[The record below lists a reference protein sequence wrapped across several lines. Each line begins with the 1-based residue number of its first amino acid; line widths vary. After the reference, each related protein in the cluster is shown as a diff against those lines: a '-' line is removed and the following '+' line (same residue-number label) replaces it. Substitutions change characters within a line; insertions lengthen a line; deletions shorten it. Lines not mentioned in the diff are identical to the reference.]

1 MASIRKSLA
10 YTIAQQYGC
19 AAIAFVSIVILARL
33 LTPSEVGIY
42 SVSAA
47 VIGIAHM
54 IRDFGIGRYLIQ
66 EPDLTIDRFRTAFG
80 VGIAISWMIA
90 VVLYLGRG
98 YVAEF
103 YGDGR
108 LREVTS
114 VLAFNFFLIPIG
126 SPILWMLMR
135 EMKFGQLFFINIS
148 TQIIQSAT
156 SIALAVLGFSYMSM
170 AWGSVAGVVTTAFLA
185 TLSDRRHVLLRPS
198 FKAWRRVIGFGSWAS
213 AQSLVSELG
222 NSATDLVLGRTLGFD
237 AVALF
242 SRAQG
247 LIATIHR
254 DIIKAAVI
262 VTFPMLAERHRQG
275 TDLHEP
281 YEKGTAYL
289 TALTWPVIA
298 LLGIIAHPL
307 IEFLFGPNWKSSA
320 PLLQILCASA
330 WLWPVS
336 TLASQTLL
344 ALGHIKLIFR
354 IDAVAQTL
362 RVIAIV
368 VGSMFGLAAVAALQ
382 FVPTLVATVMWLW
395 CAETVI
401 GTKARA
407 LLRPGLQGVGVVLFA
422 SAGPLAVALLAGQTS
437 KFMILAL
444 SGTLWAAGWLI
455 GIFVVR
461 HPIREEVLRVQASL
475 FGTLA
480 AARTKRR

>member
-19 AAIAFVSIVILARL
+19 AAISFVSIVILARL

-66 EPDLTIDRFRTAFG
+66 EPDLTMDRFRSAFG

-98 YVAEF
+98 YVAAF
-103 YGDGR
+103 YGDHR

-114 VLAFNFFLIPIG
+114 VLAFNFFLIPFG
-126 SPILWMLMR
+126 SPILWMMAR
-135 EMKFGQLFFINIS
+135 EMKFGLLFLVTIS
-148 TQIIQSAT
+148 TQIVQSAT

-170 AWGSVAGVVTTAFLA
+170 AWGSVAGVVVTAGLA
-185 TLSDRRHVLLRPS
+185 SLVDRRHAFLRPS
-198 FKAWRRVIGFGSWAS
+198 FKAWRRVIGFGTWAS
-213 AQSLVSELG
+213 AQSLVTEMG
-222 NSATDLVLGRTLGFD
+222 NSAADLVLGRTLGFD

-247 LIATIHR
+247 LIATINR

-262 VTFPMLAERHRQG
+262 VTFPALAERHRQG
-275 TDLHEP
+275 ADLHEP
-281 YEKGTAYL
+281 YERGTAYL
-289 TALTWPVIA
+289 FALTWPIVA
-298 LLGIIAHPL
+298 LLAIIAHPL
-307 IEFLFGPNWKSSA
+307 IAFLFGPNWTAAA

-330 WLWPVS
+330 WLWPVP

-354 IDAVAQTL
+354 IEAVGQTL
-362 RVIAIV
+362 RVLALV
-368 VGSMFGLAAVAALQ
+368 VGSVFGLAAVAALQ
-382 FVPTLVATVMWLW
+382 AVPTLIAVVMWLW

-401 GTKARA
+401 GTKARTSPA
-407 LLRPGLQGVGVVLFA
+407 PR
-422 SAGPLAVALLAGQTS
+422 SAGHRRGAIQLRWPTRRRFAG
-437 KFMILAL
+437 
-444 SGTLWAAGWLI
+444 
-455 GIFVVR
+455 
-461 HPIREEVLRVQASL
+461 
-475 FGTLA
+475 
-480 AARTKRR
+480 RTNQQI

>member
-54 IRDFGIGRYLIQ
+54 VRDFGIGRYLIQ
-66 EPDLTIDRFRTAFG
+66 EPDLTTDRFRSAFG

-90 VVLYLGRG
+90 VALYLGRG
-98 YVAEF
+98 YIAEF
-103 YGDGR
+103 YGDHR

-126 SPILWMLMR
+126 SPILWMMAR
-135 EMKFGQLFFINIS
+135 EMKFGQLFFVNIS
-148 TQIIQSAT
+148 TQIVQSAT
-156 SIALAVLGFSYMSM
+156 SITLAVLGFSYMSM
-170 AWGSVAGVVTTAFLA
+170 AWGSVAGVVVTAGLA
-185 TLSDRRHVLLRPS
+185 SLLDSRHVLLRPS
-198 FKAWRRVIGFGSWAS
+198 FKAWRRVLGFGTWAS

-222 NSATDLVLGRTLGFD
+222 NSAADLVLGRTLGFD

-254 DIIKAAVI
+254 DIIKAAII
-262 VTFPMLAERHRQG
+262 VAFPALAKRHREG
-275 TDLHEP
+275 ADLHEP
-281 YEKGTAYL
+281 YERGTAYL
-289 TALTWPVIA
+289 FALTWPVIA
-298 LLGIIAHPL
+298 LLAIIAHPL
-307 IEFLFGPNWKSSA
+307 IAFLFGPNWKAAA

-330 WLWPVS
+330 WLWPVP
-336 TLASQTLL
+336 TLANQTLL
-344 ALGHIKLIFR
+344 ALGHIKLIFK
-354 IDAVAQTL
+354 IETVGQTL
-362 RVIAIV
+362 RVIALVI
-368 VGSMFGLAAVAALQ
+368 GSFFGLAAVAALQ
-382 FVPTLVATVMWLW
+382 AVPTLTGPVMWLW
-395 CAETVI
+395 AAETVI
-401 GTKARA
+401 GTKART
-407 LLRPGLQGVGVVLFA
+407 LLRPALQGIGVTLFSA
-422 SAGPLAVALLAGQTS
+422 AGPLAVSLPAGQVS

-444 SGTLWAAGWLI
+444 SGTLWAAGWII

-461 HPIREEVLRVQASL
+461 HPIREEVLRVWASL
-475 FGTLA
+475 FGIAA
-480 AARTKRR
+480 AARAKRR